1 MEKITLEE
9 SKQYQIGILSSID
22 AFCRSHD
29 INYSIAYGTLLGAA
43 RHRGF
48 IPWDD
53 DIDIV
58 MLRKDYD
65 RFVEN
70 YSDEHYRLVRGENIA
85 NHLHVV
91 VTDPSTV
98 VKFDEG
104 TTDALF
110 YKGGVWVDVFPLD
123 NVPDDDGKYEK
134 IKKKIYQRRFLQR
147 YGEVSPVNKGDRVI
161 KKFVKRIVHVF
172 LALTK
177 DYNGAKALKLMRTYN
192 TTNTNKVANFA
203 VWYLKNN
210 QSIPSKWFDD
220 YIELEFEGRRFR
232 AIKNYID
239 YLVSLYGDW
248 QKLPPHPSEY
258 PGIIMKHIKY
268 N

>member
-1 MEKITLEE
+1 MQPGL
-9 SKQYQIGILSSID
+9 
-22 AFCRSHD
+22 
-29 INYSIAYGTLLGAA
+29 YS
-43 RHRGF
+43 RQ
-48 IPWDD
+48 
-53 DIDIV
+53 
-58 MLRKDYD
+58 DYD
-65 RFVEN
+65 RFVES

-110 YKGGVWVDVFPLD
+110 YKGGVWVDIFPLD

-134 IKKKIYQRRFLQR
+134 IKKKIYQRRFLQK

-248 QKLPPHPSEY
+248 QKLPPPSERVPRHNY
-258 PGIIMKHIKY
+258 EAYKI
-268 N
+268 

>member
-1 MEKITLEE
+1 MENITLEE
-9 SKQYQIGILSSID
+9 SKKYQIGILSSID
-22 AFCRSHD
+22 AFCRLHG

-65 RFVEN
+65 RFVDS
-70 YSDEHYRLVRGENIA
+70 YCDEHYHLIRGENIA

-98 VKFDEG
+98 VYFDEG

-123 NVPDDDGKYEK
+123 NVPDDNSEYER
-134 IKKKIYQRRFLQR
+134 IKKKIYKCRFLQR
-147 YGEVSPVNKGDRVI
+147 YGEISPVNKGDGFI
-161 KKFVKRIVHVF
+161 KKLVKCMVHIF
-172 LALTK
+172 LSFTK
-177 DYNGAKALKLMRTYN
+177 DYHGAKALKLMRTYN
-192 TTNTNKVANFA
+192 TANTYKVANFA

-210 QSIPSKWFDD
+210 QSIPSKWFDN
-220 YIELEFEGRRFR
+220 YIEIEFEGRKFR

-239 YLVSLYGDW
+239 YLVCLYGDW
-248 QKLPPHPSEY
+248 QKLPPPSEQV
-258 PGIIMKHIKY
+258 PKHNYVAYKL
-268 N
+268 